1 MLAHK
6 ALSETASGKLTV
18 NFRSPQ
24 LELLQES
31 LHRNQ
36 RIMKRLIAGGSL
48 LISGSLFMT
57 TGALAGLGSI
67 AAILGIL
74 LLGWA
79 WLGP

>member
-6 ALSETASGKLTV
+6 TLNETANGKLTV

-24 LELLQES
+24 LASLQES

-36 RIMKRLIAGGSL
+36 RIMRRSIAGGSL
-48 LISGSLFMT
+48 LISGSLLLT
-57 TGALAGLGSI
+57 TGALAGPGSVAATLG
-67 AAILGIL
+67 LL

-79 WLGP
+79 WIES